1 MFLSCI
7 WGRFLIK
14 YIRYK
19 NIQMECGG
27 PFYNKVACTWW
38 VGIPEKCELGPRTQ
52 DPGPSNLDPS
62 PRTRDLGPIGR
73 TRDLYVGPRTWDSP
87 SGTRDPICGNLDPIP
102 LSGTQDPYLGTLIL
116 IHDSRIDYAIKNIIV
131 YLPFWLFFVHI

>member
-52 DPGPSNLDPS
+52 DPGPSNWDP
-62 PRTRDLGPIGR
+62 
-73 TRDLYVGPRTWDSP
+73 GPRTHRQDPGPLRRTQDLGFSIWDSGP
-87 SGTRDPICGNLDPIP
+87 YMWEPGPNTFKWNAGPILRN
-102 LSGTQDPYLGTLIL
+102 PYINT